1 MDVTITE
8 IKKIFFANIQI
19 EIKDKENGM
28 GIFKKNENEVL
39 YNGGEKHII
48 EAIKNTGSGE
58 FLIWKQPEEDFNTNS
73 KLIVMPGE
81 QAIFVDGGNV
91 VQVFEEG
98 TYQLETK
105 NYPFISRLKNVLSG
119 GISSFNCVV
128 YFFRKA
134 DSKEFRWGTDSVIQV
149 RDKVYGIRTDVRARG
164 TYKVRIENPV
174 LFLEKLVG
182 SNVRFQEQEE
192 LDQYFRGQ
200 TISKIK
206 SAVSRFLNEYQN
218 ELIGIDAYL
227 SEISETIQPSLN
239 DMFAEYGLS
248 CVNFSI
254 MAIDVDKSKY
264 DDIDTAQVASLKRI
278 KEAQGEQGYMETLG
292 GNWDKMQQAK
302 ILNNLAQNE
311 AAGGLGMMGAGL
323 GVGVAAGNTFGNMA
337 NRMIGNAGGESNPQP
352 QDDPVEIL
360 SKLKK
365 MLDAGL
371 IEKSEYDQKKTEV
384 LSRM

>member
-1 MDVTITE
+1 ME
-8 IKKIFFANIQI
+8 L
-19 EIKDKENGM
+19 
-28 GIFKKNENEVL
+28 FKKNENEKN
-39 YNGGEKHII
+39 YHDGQKHII
-48 EAIKNTGSGE
+48 DVIKNTGNGE
-58 FLIWKQPEEDFNTNS
+58 YLIWKQPEEDFNNNS

-91 VQVFEEG
+91 VQTFEEG
-98 TYQLETK
+98 TYQLNTK

-119 GISSFNCVV
+119 GISTFNCVV

-134 DSKEFRWGTDSVIQV
+134 DSKELRWGTDSTIQV

-174 LFLEKLVG
+174 LFLGKLVG
-182 SNVRFQEQEE
+182 SNINFQEQDD
-192 LDQYFRGQ
+192 LNQYFRGQ
-200 TISKIK
+200 TLSKIK
-206 SAVSRFLNEYQN
+206 SAVAKFLNEYPN
-218 ELIGIDAYL
+218 ELIGIEAFL
-227 SEISETIQPSLN
+227 SDISEQIQPSLHE
-239 DMFAEYGLS
+239 MFAEYGLT
-248 CVNFSI
+248 CTNFSI

-264 DDIDTAQVASLKRI
+264 DDIDTAQVASIKRM

-311 AAGGLGMMGAGL
+311 NAGGFGMMGAGL
-323 GVGVAAGNTFGNMA
+323 GMGVAAGNAFGNMA
-337 NRMIGNAGGESNPQP
+337 NQMIGNVAAQQSQP
-352 QDDPVEIL
+352 MQQTQSVQTVQDDPLEVL
-360 SKLKK
+360 TKLKK

-371 IEKSEYDQKKTEV
+371 IEQSEYNQKKMEI